1 MRSLIKRNTL
11 QFHFC
16 AEHGERRDGVNMV
29 SDLGKPFGPDSLS
42 PITKRSVLPGKRLTI
57 TRLRRGAWTDSDGK
71 HVRM

>member
-1 MRSLIKRNTL
+1 M
-11 QFHFC
+11 
-16 AEHGERRDGVNMV
+16 NMV